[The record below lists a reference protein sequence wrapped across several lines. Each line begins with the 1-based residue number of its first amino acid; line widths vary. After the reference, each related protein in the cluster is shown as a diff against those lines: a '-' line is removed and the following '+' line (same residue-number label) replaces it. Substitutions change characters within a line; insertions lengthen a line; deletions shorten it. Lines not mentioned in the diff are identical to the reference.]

1 MVDLWIKYIPI
12 VALIAVSLLLIIVL
26 FVVSYFLGA
35 GTSTV
40 DFEKLSVYE
49 CGFEPFSDTSGT
61 FDVKFYL
68 LAMLFMV
75 FDLEIMF
82 LLPWAIT
89 FNLMTLTSLLVFIWF
104 TIVLVIAFVFEWLK
118 GALDWQ

>member
-1 MVDLWIKYIPI
+1 MGAIWIKYIPVI
-12 VALIAVSLLLIIVL
+12 SLVLVSLLIIALL

-35 GTSTV
+35 GTNNI

-49 CGFEPFSDTSGT
+49 CGFEPFTDTQGT
-61 FDVKFYL
+61 FDIKFYL

-82 LLPWAIT
+82 LLPWAIA
-89 FNLMTLTSLLVFIWF
+89 FNILTWTSLLIFIWF
-104 TIVLVIAFVFEWLK
+104 TLVLVIAFVYEWLK
-118 GALDWQ
+118 GALEWQ

>member
-1 MVDLWIKYIPI
+1 
-12 VALIAVSLLLIIVL
+12 
-26 FVVSYFLGA
+26 LGA
-35 GTSTV
+35 GTNSL

-49 CGFEPFSDTSGT
+49 CGFEPFSDTHGT

-82 LLPWAIT
+82 LLP
-89 FNLMTLTSLLVFIWF
+89 
-104 TIVLVIAFVFEWLK
+104 
-118 GALDWQ
+118 

>member
-1 MVDLWIKYIPI
+1 LI
-12 VALIAVSLLLIIVL
+12 VVSLLLILVL
-26 FVVSYFLGA
+26 FLVSYFLGA
-35 GTSTV
+35 GTSSV

-49 CGFEPFSDTSGT
+49 CGFEPFTDTQGT

-82 LLPWAIT
+82 LLPWAVG
-89 FNLMTLTSLLVFIWF
+89 FNLVT
-104 TIVLVIAFVFEWLK
+104 
-118 GALDWQ
+118 